1 MSKCALCNKV
11 EDERNI
17 QEQAGYALCL
27 SCDSR
32 HTDEELKEILDGA

>member
-1 MSKCALCNKV
+1 MSKCALCNKT

-17 QEQAGYALCL
+17 QEQAGYPLCV

-32 HTDEELKEILDGA
+32 YTDEELKQILDRA